1 MAGKKKP
8 SVYSLALKQVQQA
21 NKDEQGQ
28 PGEQRDS
35 QEGEQPTIQA
45 SEQSNSK
52 PVKQLTVQEPEH
64 LDSKPVKQQ
73 RIKATFYLQPE
84 DIIAIDEMQ
93 TKRFRENRKK
103 PEKSELVSEAIQ
115 LLLRQQNS

>member
-8 SVYSLALKQVQQA
+8 SVYSRALEQVQQA
-21 NKDEQGQ
+21 NPEAK
-28 PGEQRDS
+28 
-35 QEGEQPTIQA
+35 EQPTIQA
-45 SEQSNSK
+45 LEQQNSK
-52 PVKQLTVQEPEH
+52 TSRQLNVQAPEH
-64 LDSKPVKQQ
+64 LDSKPAKQQ

-93 TKRFRENRKK
+93 TKRFRENGKK

-115 LLLRQQNS
+115 LLSKQQNS